1 MENAKDKDMA
11 FGGSCEDGVYGG
23 NGIDRSQYLSTAPAF
38 DEDEEFDQKNTI
50 YTESWRQSSRI
61 EGRRE
66 LMDTG
71 DEDDVNLKAYREQ
84 NGSGIVNTRI
94 SDRESEVSVSLELTS
109 IYSSANSHQIIHSYS
124 FSTRLGRVKLIG

>member
-1 MENAKDKDMA
+1 MESGKKGAEKDKERVA
-11 FGGSCEDGVYGG
+11 FGGSSEDGVYGG
-23 NGIDRSQYLSTAPAF
+23 DGIDRSQYLSTAPAF
-38 DEDEEFDQKNTI
+38 DEDEEFEQKSAM

-71 DEDDVNLKAYREQ
+71 DEDDVDLKAYREQ

-94 SDRESEVSVSLELTS
+94 SDRESEV
-109 IYSSANSHQIIHSYS
+109 
-124 FSTRLGRVKLIG
+124 RVPL